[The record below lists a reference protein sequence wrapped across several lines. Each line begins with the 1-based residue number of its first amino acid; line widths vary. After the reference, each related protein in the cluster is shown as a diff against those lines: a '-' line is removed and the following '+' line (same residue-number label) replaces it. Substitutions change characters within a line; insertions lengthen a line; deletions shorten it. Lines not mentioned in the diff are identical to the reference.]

1 MNFYSYQYL
10 VAHNN
15 EPNFLFIIGILILAV
30 AIFVTGFLYFRNRSD
45 NKYRDLLIIFGL
57 GIILFIGINYNNY
70 EQQLDVNN
78 KNSQTLT
85 LMRSVARDKKV
96 SDKKLYSNS
105 SSLTEGMLIKAGS
118 NIYRVSFDSN
128 QTSYTLTKANLITSQ
143 KIQLIKK

>member
-70 EQQLDVNN
+70 EQQLDVSN

-85 LMRSVARDKKV
+85 LMRSVARDRKISEKRV
-96 SDKKLYSNS
+96 YSNS

-118 NIYRVSFDSN
+118 KIYRVSFDNN
-128 QTSYTLTKANLITSQ
+128 QNSYTLTEANLVTSQ